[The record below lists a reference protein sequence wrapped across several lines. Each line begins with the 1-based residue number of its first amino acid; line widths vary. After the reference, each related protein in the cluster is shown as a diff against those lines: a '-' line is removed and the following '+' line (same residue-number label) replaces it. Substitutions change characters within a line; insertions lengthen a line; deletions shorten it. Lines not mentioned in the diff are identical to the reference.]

1 MMDLETLDGLM
12 KSPFTLETFT
22 VADES
27 LLCAWCSSP
36 IRKGGPAVRVL
47 DYPTTL
53 PENLRG
59 LCFHTME
66 HLRNWAQQA
75 ALNAMRLIATND
87 PTFHAH
93 PAEIEARR
101 DAYSA
106 LAEMTFHHA

>member
-1 MMDLETLDGLM
+1 ME
-12 KSPFTLETFT
+12 SPFTLET
-22 VADES
+22 VPMADENQ
-27 LLCAWCSSP
+27 LCPWCSHP
-36 IRKGGPAVRVL
+36 IPKGSAAVRVAN
-47 DYPTTL
+47 YPAIL

-59 LCFHTME
+59 FHFHSME

-87 PTFHAH
+87 PTYHAH

-106 LAEMTFHHA
+106 LAQMTFPRR